1 MFVLYHSTPQI
12 SGPGEALATL
22 CYSPTSR
29 SSSPLDAVI
38 SLMSRSVQGCV
49 QGNGLTIFL
58 CTSYI
63 AKSVCF
69 NVNVN

>member
-1 MFVLYHSTPQI
+1 M
-12 SGPGEALATL
+12 SGPGEVFAKL

-29 SSSPLDAVI
+29 SSSPLDAAV
-38 SLMSRSVQGCV
+38 SLMSPSVQGCV

-58 CTSYI
+58 CTSYP
-63 AKSVCF
+63 ANSVCF